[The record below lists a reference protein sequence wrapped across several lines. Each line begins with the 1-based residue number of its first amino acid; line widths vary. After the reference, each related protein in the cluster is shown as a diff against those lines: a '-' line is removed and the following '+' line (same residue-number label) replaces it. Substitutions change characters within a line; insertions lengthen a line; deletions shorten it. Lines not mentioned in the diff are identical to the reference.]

1 VVRYQLDGLTLG
13 EAVLAAR
20 SDARQRGIS
29 DLVVNWTLLG
39 DPTVR
44 LLDETGNRPEP
55 KPR

>member
-1 VVRYQLDGLTLG
+1 VVAYQLNGMTLG

-20 SDARQRGIS
+20 AEARQRGIN

-44 LLDETGNRPEP
+44 LLDETGNRPE
-55 KPR
+55 KKSR